1 MKKISWETTRETFI
15 DWLSKNE
22 LKKEFAKELCYD
34 DLSLWWLTNLYE
46 KDNVNDTKWFDDLN
60 ELLTKKKIP
69 KNNNIGFILYF
80 LKLTKKLLSSI
91 FFNLFIKIFYSE
103 KILSEYTQIRL

>member
-1 MKKISWETTRETFI
+1 MKKISWESTRKTFI

-46 KDNVNDTKWFDDLN
+46 KDNVNDTQWFNDLN
-60 ELLTKKKIP
+60 ELFTKTKIP
-69 KNNNIGFILYF
+69 KKNNIGLILNF
-80 LKLTKKLLSSI
+80 LRLTKRLLSSI
-91 FFNLFIKIFYSE
+91 FFNLIIKIFY
-103 KILSEYTQIRL
+103 